1 MIKISFFIELCHY
14 KDSRFNK
21 LSVSKTNLIIECNMR
36 KINSLIKYCAKFSG
50 EVNSVET
57 IFNDSVDFY
66 TTTTII
72 ATTGS
77 SGNKATTTPPTYKII
92 AIFSEIASNA
102 NLFILFN

>member
-1 MIKISFFIELCHY
+1 MLLTSEKFNTLY
-14 KDSRFNK
+14 KNVDFSG
-21 LSVSKTNLIIECNMR
+21 
-36 KINSLIKYCAKFSG
+36 AKFSG

-77 SGNKATTTPPTYKII
+77 SGNKATTTPPSFKYC
-92 AIFSEIASNA
+92 AIKNSI
-102 NLFILFN
+102 